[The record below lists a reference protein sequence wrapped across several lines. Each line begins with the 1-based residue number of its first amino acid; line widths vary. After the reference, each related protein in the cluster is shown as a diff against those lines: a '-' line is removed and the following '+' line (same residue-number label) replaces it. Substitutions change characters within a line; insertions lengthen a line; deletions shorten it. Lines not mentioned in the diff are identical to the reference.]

1 MVETAMH
8 DDHEKVVTIT
18 DPESGL
24 RAVIAIHS
32 TALGPALGGIRCW
45 TYPDMSAATHDAM
58 RLAQGMTY
66 KNALAG
72 LPLGGGKSV
81 ILGGSTAKTPSALH
95 AFASAI
101 ERLNGQYIGAEDVG
115 TTVADIDFMR
125 DVTGHVAGTSWGAA
139 ASGDPSPHTAEGVFV
154 GMQAALEA
162 VYGSDSMED
171 CRIGILGLGNVG
183 WKLAEKLSRAGAAL
197 LVADLDSARVAA
209 AEAEFGAQA
218 FAPHA
223 LPYAPMD
230 VFAPCALG
238 GALTT
243 DFAEGASAGII
254 CGAANNQ
261 LAEPSVDAVLWD
273 AGKLYAP
280 DYLVNAGG
288 VMNVA
293 AEALGEYDAYR
304 VATQVRGI
312 RETAR
317 DCFIQAKR
325 TDTPTGAIA
334 DALALDRIKATSA
347 AA

>member
-1 MVETAMH
+1 VYGSDSME
-8 DDHEKVVTIT
+8 DCRI
-18 DPESGL
+18 G
-24 RAVIAIHS
+24 
-32 TALGPALGGIRCW
+32 
-45 TYPDMSAATHDAM
+45 
-58 RLAQGMTY
+58 
-66 KNALAG
+66 
-72 LPLGGGKSV
+72 

-171 CRIGILGLGNVG
+171 CRI
-183 WKLAEKLSRAGAAL
+183 ELSRAGAAL
-197 LVADLDSARVAA
+197 LVADLDDARVAA

-261 LAEPSVDAVLWD
+261 LAEPTVDAVLWD

>member
-1 MVETAMH
+1 MVEKADI
-8 DDHEKVVTIT
+8 DDHEKVVTIS
-18 DPESGL
+18 DPDSGL
-24 RAVIAIHS
+24 RAAIAIHS
-32 TALGPALGGIRCW
+32 TALGPSLGGIRCW
-45 TYPDMSAATHDAM
+45 TYPDMREATRDAM
-58 RLAQGMTY
+58 RLARGMTF

-81 ILGGSTAKTPSALH
+81 ILGGTEAKTPSALH
-95 AFASAI
+95 AFARAI
-101 ERLNGQYIGAEDVG
+101 DGLRGQYIGAEDVG

-125 DVTGHVAGTSWGAA
+125 DVTPHVAGTSWGAA

-154 GMQAALEA
+154 AMQAALD
-162 VYGSDSMED
+162 VVHGTDDMHN
-171 CRIGILGLGNVG
+171 CRVGILGLGNVG
-183 WKLAEKLSRAGAAL
+183 WKLAERLSRAGAAL
-197 LVADLDSARVAA
+197 LVADLDPARVAE

-218 FAPHA
+218 FAPRA

-238 GALTT
+238 GALTV
-243 DFAEGASAGII
+243 DFAKISPARII

-261 LAEPSVDAVLWD
+261 LADPSVDTALWQ

-317 DCFIQAKR
+317 QCFEQAER
-325 TDTPTGAIA
+325 TDTPTGAVA
-334 DALALDRIKATSA
+334 DAIALARIGANSA